1 MCKVERISSI
11 LMASFGK
18 IEIPSKRCLCNVVES
33 GDYDFFVFWPEKK
46 GCFLKENKPKGGGK
60 VVIPIRHT

>member
-1 MCKVERISSI
+1 
-11 LMASFGK
+11 MASFGK
-18 IEIPSKRCLCNVVES
+18 IEIPSKRSLCNVVES